1 MASPADGFVLA
12 RNTFPGLKF
21 DRGFELYRIAD
32 LRKVWV
38 LADVFPQDARHVR
51 PGMRSEVAV
60 PEQGVA
66 LPGTVREILPQFDA
80 MTRTLK
86 VKIALDNPGYLL
98 RPDMFVEVRV
108 AVELPSAVVVPSDA
122 IVDSGLVKRVFV
134 QSGEGLFEPR
144 VVVTGWRAGD
154 QVEIVKGLSAG
165 EIVVTSGTFFLDSE
179 TRMRPPPSGAAAVDP
194 VSPVPTGHRPRGGA
208 GSSSLEAR

>member
-122 IVDSGLVKRVFV
+122 VVDSGLVKRVFV

-144 VVVTGWRAGD
+144 TVETGWRAGD

-165 EIVVTSGTFFLDSE
+165 EIVVTAGTFFLHSQ
-179 TRMRPPPSGAAAVDP
+179 TPIKPAPSGAAAAETALQ
-194 VSPVPTGHRPRGGA
+194 VPTTGHHPRGGA
-208 GSSSLEAR
+208 G